1 MLGEIDTDNDGVL
14 TAMEVLSLDLTGT
27 QLVVLS
33 ACETGLGEIH
43 EGEGVYGLR
52 RSFQEAGVKNVI
64 NSFWEVSDAGTQLLM
79 TKFYDK
85 LLAGMPAR
93 EAMREAR
100 LEMLDDVQWS
110 APFYWSA
117 FVMVGRNT

>member
-1 MLGEIDTDNDGVL
+1 M
-14 TAMEVLSLDLTGT
+14 
-27 QLVVLS
+27 
-33 ACETGLGEIH
+33 
-43 EGEGVYGLR
+43 
-52 RSFQEAGVKNVI
+52 I

-85 LLAGMPAR
+85 FLAGMQAR

-100 LEMLDDVQWS
+100 VEMLDDVQWS